1 MNTERELLL
10 VSSPA
15 MKVST
20 ASQMAAPGNQANQL
34 QLQRSRRLETL
45 GLLGSQT
52 LGQVPKKKESTVNN
66 PIRKT

>member
-45 GLLGSQT
+45 ELLGSQT
-52 LGQVPKKKESTVNN
+52 LGQVPKK
-66 PIRKT
+66 RKVQ